1 MMRERCPYAKFL
13 TLAGPEMD
21 EVFDDFE
28 ALKNEAMTDQGSLLQ
43 ANTRDAKSADCKSD

>member
-28 ALKNEAMTDQGSLLQ
+28 ALKNEAMTDQGRVFASSEY
-43 ANTRDAKSADCKSD
+43 KKCEVC